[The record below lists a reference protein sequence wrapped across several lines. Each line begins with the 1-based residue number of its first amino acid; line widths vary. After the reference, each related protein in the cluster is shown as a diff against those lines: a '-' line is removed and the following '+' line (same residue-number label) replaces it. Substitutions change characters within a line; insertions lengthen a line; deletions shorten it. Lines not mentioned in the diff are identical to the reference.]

1 MIPERMVVLVGYKL
15 NNTGLDRIEP
25 FYGTPFKGDIASDV
39 DMAAWRTARWAD
51 PAPAAP
57 ASDVAVDKVRALSSY
72 VGVCVCV
79 CVWMHVFIVVSA
91 CLVPAYVISASL
103 RSCISYVLILLS
115 QRLQIK
121 LPTPNLFI
129 PKTIQIKENI
139 GLFKRAGFPVIIK
152 DVVDHNS
159 SSQGSVRIW
168 YKQDV
173 LHQSPYVV
181 LLTKFWSKYVLCA
194 CDVGLLDH
202 RSLMC

>member
-1 MIPERMVVLVGYKL
+1 
-15 NNTGLDRIEP
+15 
-25 FYGTPFKGDIASDV
+25 
-39 DMAAWRTARWAD
+39 
-51 PAPAAP
+51 
-57 ASDVAVDKVRALSSY
+57 
-72 VGVCVCV
+72 
-79 CVWMHVFIVVSA
+79 
-91 CLVPAYVISASL
+91 L